1 MPSRNWCTRCWSA
14 TASPTR
20 TSSASCSPPRPTSTP
35 SSRPTPHGARGS
47 PTCPCSR
54 RRRSTSPSRCLEC
67 SASSPMWRPTAAA
80 TICATCTSVAPRRC
94 TPTCPASTTAPG
106 PLRVAPPLSLNSP
119 VQAGLRCA
127 HWDTGAPG
135 SSGIPATA
143 TLEPLTEAAIVR
155 GRPGPTWKISVN
167 VPREKA
173 YAYVADV
180 GRHGEWGSAA
190 DSMTITADQ
199 PGDPAVGKTYSA
211 TGILLGKPN
220 TSKVTITA
228 LEPPER
234 VEFEYE
240 DSRGTGGHVF
250 TFTPEG
256 GGTLITR

>member
-1 MPSRNWCTRCWSA
+1 M
-14 TASPTR
+14 
-20 TSSASCSPPRPTSTP
+20 
-35 SSRPTPHGARGS
+35 
-47 PTCPCSR
+47 
-54 RRRSTSPSRCLEC
+54 
-67 SASSPMWRPTAAA
+67 
-80 TICATCTSVAPRRC
+80 
-94 TPTCPASTTAPG
+94 
-106 PLRVAPPLSLNSP
+106 
-119 VQAGLRCA
+119 
-127 HWDTGAPG
+127 
-135 SSGIPATA
+135 
-143 TLEPLTEAAIVR
+143 R

-256 GGTLITR
+256 GGTLITRQIYGIKQPLLGPVFFLIFKRKIDVNYNGALNNLKTKLESAAG

>member
-1 MPSRNWCTRCWSA
+1 M
-14 TASPTR
+14 
-20 TSSASCSPPRPTSTP
+20 
-35 SSRPTPHGARGS
+35 
-47 PTCPCSR
+47 
-54 RRRSTSPSRCLEC
+54 
-67 SASSPMWRPTAAA
+67 
-80 TICATCTSVAPRRC
+80 
-94 TPTCPASTTAPG
+94 
-106 PLRVAPPLSLNSP
+106 
-119 VQAGLRCA
+119 
-127 HWDTGAPG
+127 
-135 SSGIPATA
+135 
-143 TLEPLTEAAIVR
+143 R

-256 GGTLITR
+256 GGTLITRSPARSTASSSRCSGRSSSSSSSGRSTSTTTAR